1 MQSHCNLTPCMEGSG
16 LEGTSWLYTGHTAPW
31 QVGKEYRAGV
41 STTAMTGSF
50 PASTLEV
57 ITASK
62 NKLPEDSWGVPK
74 PTY

>member
-1 MQSHCNLTPCMEGSG
+1 MST
-16 LEGTSWLYTGHTAPW
+16 TSLALQQLVTSFLQIQPNPDPTAPW